1 MWLYLLAARTPLK
14 KIDQQPNT
22 MLFGLWK
29 ALILEQQ
36 FRPAPPAP
44 TISDGLPAPAKASGI
59 QSCFVWYG
67 CLSYP
72 EYRMQERLPAGESHG
87 SIQKPQLT
95 VPLTGPQK

>member
-44 TISDGLPAPAKASGI
+44 TIPDAPPTPAETS
-59 QSCFVWYG
+59 
-67 CLSYP
+67 
-72 EYRMQERLPAGESHG
+72 RMQTHSEWVLPM
-87 SIQKPQLT
+87 PQ
-95 VPLTGPQK
+95 V